1 MMSPFTL
8 FFNKSDIIELSK
20 VNERWYA
27 LSPDRLIFKMYN
39 KVEANLERTLLK
51 ISFND
56 IKILKGI
63 SDHLGFM
70 MTQEYERLIKDTT
83 IDGQQKSALGLGGK
97 LQTNDLRDRENSK
110 NSSRQNT
117 PNTEFGLRLNLAR
130 CEKDGIQ
137 MP

>member
-1 MMSPFTL
+1 MSPFTL

-39 KVEANLERTLLK
+39 KIEANLERTLLK

-70 MTQEYERLIKDTT
+70 MTQDYERLIKDRST
-83 IDGQQKSALGLGGK
+83 DGQQKSALGHGGK
-97 LQTNDLRDRENSK
+97 LQTKDSGRDGGNSK
-110 NSSRQNT
+110 NSSKPFT
-117 PNTEFGLRLNLAR
+117 PNSAFGLRLNLA
-130 CEKDGIQ
+130 
-137 MP
+137 

>member
-70 MTQEYERLIKDTT
+70 MTQEYERLINKST
-83 IDGQQKSALGLGGK
+83 DGQQKSALGHGGK
-97 LQTNDLRDRENSK
+97 FQAKD
-110 NSSRQNT
+110 SSR
-117 PNTEFGLRLNLAR
+117 
-130 CEKDGIQ
+130 DGGNSNKTSK
-137 MP
+137 